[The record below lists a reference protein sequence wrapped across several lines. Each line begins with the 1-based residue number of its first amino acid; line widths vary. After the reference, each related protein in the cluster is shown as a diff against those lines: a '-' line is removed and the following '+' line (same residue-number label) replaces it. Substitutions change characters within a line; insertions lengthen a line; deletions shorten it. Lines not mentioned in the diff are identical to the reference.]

1 MELIDLVN
9 PCYNFSISVD
19 LTQMVKFPTWISNC
33 DFHRPVLLDFVI
45 SFNSCISSVTKLV
58 KFCKKWIFLSPWN
71 VRIRGQEMLVFRKIW
86 RALFSWNTSFE
97 ICSFAFYRRFVP
109 LTLFQY
115 WEPWSCCSL
124 SFLWISVKLK
134 RVCLFPLQN
143 LSLFSCWLGRSSW
156 PHERCSMKVYL

>member
-58 KFCKKWIFLSPWN
+58 KFCKNEYFLAP
-71 VRIRGQEMLVFRKIW
+71 EMCVSGGKK
-86 RALFSWNTSFE
+86 
-97 ICSFAFYRRFVP
+97 CSFFGKFGVLCFLETLVLRFALLP
-109 LTLFQY
+109 FTDDLF
-115 WEPWSCCSL
+115 
-124 SFLWISVKLK
+124 
-134 RVCLFPLQN
+134 
-143 LSLFSCWLGRSSW
+143 
-156 PHERCSMKVYL
+156 H